1 MADPSKTS
9 PSDTARWPALLGGTV
24 ILVAVVLFT
33 WGVWRYHHPAFGFT
47 RFLQLQKEF
56 AAVALPEAQ
65 AAPVFV
71 YHANSGYD
79 GQFYAQLALRPSLR
93 DPQLHTAI
101 DNPPLRARRMLGSWL
116 AAAIGAGD
124 PTRTLHA
131 YAAIN
136 VVAWFLLGAV
146 LLRLFPPRSVHN
158 VVAWLGLMASCGVLT
173 SVRYALTDLPSLL
186 LVALALWR
194 LERGPPDWLAAALLA
209 TASFARETALFA
221 GTALLPGSDLR
232 RRVGRAALLVLP
244 LSLWMG
250 YVYLTLGRDEGSL
263 RNFALPLSA
272 WFTKAA
278 EIVRALPTP
287 DASIYT
293 WFGAACFLSLTVQVV
308 TLIARPQPRQPAWQ
322 IGIGYVALFAIL
334 GWPTFEGFPSAF
346 TRILLPLHLAF
357 NRLVP
362 ATRRGFALLLLGNLS
377 VFAGIAM
384 LTDSGKFDHEYAH
397 AAIEGTA
404 YVVDEGTGWY
414 GIERDKNHFWSWSAG
429 TGTIQVRR
437 FAASNA
443 PPAPATGTL
452 NLTLT
457 GFMPAAVSLHQGD
470 RLLWQGEAPQQG
482 TRLQIPLAEL
492 DFSAQQTAT
501 LTFHSTTPAQPEAPN
516 PDARHLCFALYDL
529 VIKTQP

>member
-1 MADPSKTS
+1 MPTSADPSPS
-9 PSDTARWPALLGGTV
+9 PRASRRSVLWGSLVIAAATVAFIAAIWP
-24 ILVAVVLFT
+24 
-33 WGVWRYHHPAFGFT
+33 YHHPAFGFS

-65 AAPVFV
+65 VAPLFV
-71 YHANSGYD
+71 YHANTGYD
-79 GQFYAQLALRPSLR
+79 GQFYAQLALRPALR
-93 DPQLHTAI
+93 DPQLQTAI

-116 AAAIGAGD
+116 AALIGAGD

-146 LLRLFPPRSVHN
+146 LLRLFPPRSAHN
-158 VVAWLGLMASCGVLT
+158 LVAWLGLMASCGVLT

-221 GTALLPGSDLR
+221 GTALLPGSDHR
-232 RRVGRAALLVLP
+232 RRIGRAVLLVLP
-244 LSLWMG
+244 LALWMG

-272 WFTKAA
+272 WITKAA
-278 EIVRALPTP
+278 EIIRALPSP

-308 TLIARPQPRQPAWQ
+308 YLVVRPQLRQPAWQ

-362 ATRRGFALLLLGNLS
+362 ATRRGLALLLLGNLS
-377 VFAGIAM
+377 VFAGFAM
-384 LTDSGKFDHEYAH
+384 LSDGDKFDHEYAH
-397 AAIEGTA
+397 AAIDGTA
-404 YVVDEGTGWY
+404 YVVDEGSGWY
-414 GIERDKNHFWSWSAG
+414 GIERDKNHFWSWSTG
-429 TGTIQVRR
+429 TGSIQVRR
-437 FAASNA
+437 FTDSDTASAAGILS
-443 PPAPATGTL
+443 
-452 NLTLT
+452 LTLT
-457 GFMPAAVSLHQGD
+457 GFIPAEVTLHQGD
-470 RLLWQGEAPQQG
+470 RLLWQGEAPLQG
-482 TRLQIPLAEL
+482 TRLELPLAKL
-492 DFSAQQTAT
+492 DFSIEQTAT

-529 VIKTQP
+529 AIETR